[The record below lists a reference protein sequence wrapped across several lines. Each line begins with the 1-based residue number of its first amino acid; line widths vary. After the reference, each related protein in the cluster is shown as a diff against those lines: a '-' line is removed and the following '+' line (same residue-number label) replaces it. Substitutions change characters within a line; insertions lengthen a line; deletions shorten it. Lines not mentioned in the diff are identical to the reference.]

1 MDPTLILAAALLVCL
16 IVLAV
21 VIVASRGR
29 RTGAE
34 AADLEKRLAVEQEKS
49 SRVAAL
55 EEMLRQAEAKR
66 EALHREN
73 SELRADIS
81 RLTEQVSQ
89 ERRQAGEKLD
99 LLKEAKDRLTQE
111 FKLLADGV
119 LKEHG
124 EAFSKQNR
132 EQIGNILTPLK
143 ESLTNFQQGMATAHS
158 ESTRE
163 RATLAE
169 QIRRLTE
176 ESSKMTL
183 ETGNLTRALKG
194 KAQTQGAWG
203 EMILQTILERSGLRE
218 GDEFITQLSHSA
230 EDGRRL
236 RPDVIVN
243 LPNGQKIILD
253 SKVSLTAFEAYV
265 NAETE
270 LDRAAHLTS
279 HMQSLRS
286 HIRDL
291 SKKEYHQIDGASVD
305 YVIMFVPIEGA
316 LAAALADDPGLTTY
330 AIDSNVT
337 IATPTTLMIALRTV
351 ANIWQVERR
360 NRNAEAIADR
370 AGRLYEKFAGF
381 LGDMT
386 SLGDRLTGAQKA
398 YGNAM
403 GKLQTGPGNVV
414 RQIEQLKEL
423 GARTSKSLSLASVDD
438 GSLPAL
444 EAQESEAS

>member
-1 MDPTLILAAALLVCL
+1 MDLSLLVAL
-16 IVLAV
+16 FLSIALVALAV
-21 VIVASRGR
+21 ALFAGR
-29 RTGAE
+29 RQRETAFLQ
-34 AADLEKRLAVEQEKS
+34 AA
-49 SRVAAL
+49 
-55 EEMLRQAEAKR
+55 AKR
-66 EALHREN
+66 EELLAENAGLKAEIRALNERLIVEREQT
-73 SELRADIS
+73 A
-81 RLTEQVSQ
+81 
-89 ERRQAGEKLD
+89 EKLD
-99 LLKEAKDRLTQE
+99 LLKDAKERLTQE
-111 FKLLADGV
+111 FKLLAHGV
-119 LKEHG
+119 LKEQS
-124 EAFSKQNR
+124 ETFSKQNR

-143 ESLTNFQQGMATAHS
+143 ESLTSFQQGLTVAHT
-158 ESTRE
+158 ESTKE

-176 ESSKMTL
+176 ESAKMTH

-194 KAQTQGAWG
+194 KTQTQGAWG

-265 NAETE
+265 NAETD
-270 LDRAAHLTS
+270 LDRAAHLAN
-279 HMQSLRS
+279 HVQSLRS

-291 SKKEYHQIDGASVD
+291 SKKEYHQLDGASVD

-316 LAAALADDPGLTTY
+316 LAAALVDDPGLTAM

-351 ANIWQVERR
+351 ANVWQVERR

-370 AGRLYEKFAGF
+370 AGKLYEKFAGF
-381 LGDMT
+381 LGDMGQ
-386 SLGDRLTGAQKA
+386 LGDRLTNAQKS
-398 YGNAM
+398 YSNAM
-403 GKLQTGPGNVV
+403 NKLQSGPGNVV

-438 GSLPAL
+438 TDLPAL
-444 EAQESEAS
+444 EAPEEN

>member
-1 MDPTLILAAALLVCL
+1 MDPLLIATLVLALVI

-21 VIVASRGR
+21 LLVTGR
-29 RTGAE
+29 RQREDAVLLAHAKRDELQTE
-34 AADLEKRLAVEQEKS
+34 NADLKAEIRALNERLQ
-49 SRVAAL
+49 L
-55 EEMLRQAEAKR
+55 ER
-66 EALHREN
+66 
-73 SELRADIS
+73 S
-81 RLTEQVSQ
+81 
-89 ERRQAGEKLD
+89 QAGEKLE
-99 LLKEAKDRLTQE
+99 LLKEAKERLTLE
-111 FKLLADGV
+111 FKILADGV

-143 ESLTNFQQGMATAHS
+143 ESLTVFQQGMTTAQT
-158 ESTRE
+158 ESTKE

-176 ESSKMTL
+176 ESAKMTH
-183 ETGNLTRALKG
+183 ETHNLTRALKG

-218 GDEFITQLSHSA
+218 GEEFLTQQSHSA

-243 LPNGQKIILD
+243 LPNGQKIIVD

-265 NAETE
+265 NAETDA
-270 LDRAAHLTS
+270 DRAASLAS
-279 HMQSLRS
+279 HVQSLRA

-291 SKKEYHQIDGASVD
+291 SSKEYHQLDGTSFD

-316 LAAALADDPGLTTY
+316 LAAALLDDPGLTAH

-351 ANIWQVERR
+351 ANVWQVERR

-370 AGRLYEKFAGF
+370 AGKLYEKFEGF
-381 LGDMT
+381 LKDMGD
-386 SLGDRLTGAQKA
+386 LGNRLTSAQKS
-398 YGNAM
+398 YGTAM
-403 GKLQTGPGNVV
+403 SKLQTGPGNVV

-438 GSLPAL
+438 GLPAL
-444 EAQESEAS
+444 ESPEGE